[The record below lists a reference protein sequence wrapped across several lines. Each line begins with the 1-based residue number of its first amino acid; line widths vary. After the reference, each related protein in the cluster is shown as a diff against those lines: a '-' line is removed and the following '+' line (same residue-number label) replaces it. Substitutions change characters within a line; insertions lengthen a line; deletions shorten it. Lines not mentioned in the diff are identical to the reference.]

1 MALLRLSLAR
11 DLEGSPFQAAML
23 RYFQQLQEL
32 KQGMDLNLFVDGGN
46 VVSIHQVVTVGK

>member
-1 MALLRLSLAR
+1 MLRLSLAR